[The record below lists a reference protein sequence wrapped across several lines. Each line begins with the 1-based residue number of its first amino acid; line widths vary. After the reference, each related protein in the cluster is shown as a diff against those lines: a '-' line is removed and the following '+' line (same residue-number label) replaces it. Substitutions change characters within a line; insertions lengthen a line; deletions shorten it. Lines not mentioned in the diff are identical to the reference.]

1 MWQSVIQSF
10 MSIRRPL
17 HGHYDG
23 IKNEPLP
30 ERWVDL
36 IHYLDERER
45 QMLAAVEIREY
56 LAPSR
61 REHGPTRG
69 MDTTPTSARRSPRW
83 ASERRRLRG
92 ASANPMIF

>member
-45 QMLAAVEIREY
+45 RMLAAVEIREY

-69 MDTTPTSARRSPRW
+69 MDTTPTSALVARHVGR
-83 ASERRRLRG
+83 ASDGGSGGLQRT
-92 ASANPMIF
+92 P